1 MRLLSLVCPVGP
13 PEQTSEPEVAR
24 QVRRLDLK
32 NDKRDRLAAVRWFE
46 KHLKDEAVRQAVPA
60 LERSVKEDP
69 DVDVRYWAV
78 QCVAVIAYHR
88 KEPCPLTV
96 VEAMLDRDLQV
107 RIIASAVAGLFN
119 KFPPGARP
127 ILLRCMRS
135 DDFEDRSGA
144 VILLP
149 LVGRRDEGVLRAVQR
164 ATRDKNFTV
173 RHNARIA
180 LFKLTDKLDDI
191 VPYCVSAQVELEAAR
206 EVPGESEEKKLERSR
221 KWMIRLMC
229 LIKIGQ
235 LLESRPG
242 ECGKLLTKL
251 LRDPSPRTRKGA
263 ALTCELLARLARTN
277 SSQTET
283 KRDAVPEDAV
293 KMCRPAVAVLRQK
306 MGAVL
311 KDLADHDPDRG
322 VRDAARAALR
332 ELTPV
337 QKSLPPRRRVGLAAR
352 DGGRMK
358 ARSG

>member
-1 MRLLSLVCPVGP
+1 
-13 PEQTSEPEVAR
+13 
-24 QVRRLDLK
+24 
-32 NDKRDRLAAVRWFE
+32 
-46 KHLKDEAVRQAVPA
+46 
-60 LERSVKEDP
+60 
-69 DVDVRYWAV
+69 
-78 QCVAVIAYHR
+78 
-88 KEPCPLTV
+88 
-96 VEAMLDRDLQV
+96 
-107 RIIASAVAGLFN
+107 
-119 KFPPGARP
+119 
-127 ILLRCMRS
+127 
-135 DDFEDRSGA
+135 
-144 VILLP
+144 
-149 LVGRRDEGVLRAVQR
+149 
-164 ATRDKNFTV
+164 
-173 RHNARIA
+173 
-180 LFKLTDKLDDI
+180 
-191 VPYCVSAQVELEAAR
+191 
-206 EVPGESEEKKLERSR
+206 
-221 KWMIRLMC
+221 MIRLMC

-242 ECGKLLTKL
+242 ECGKLLTNL

-277 SSQTET
+277 SSQAET